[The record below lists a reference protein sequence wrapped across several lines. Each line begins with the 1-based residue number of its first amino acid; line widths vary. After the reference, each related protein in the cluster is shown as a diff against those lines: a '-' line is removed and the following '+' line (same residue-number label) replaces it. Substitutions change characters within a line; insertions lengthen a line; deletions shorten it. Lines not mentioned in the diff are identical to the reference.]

1 MDLFDVLLAVYP
13 EFGSP
18 DVPQASESAF
28 VPYLRPE
35 TRHLNLNLNRNLN
48 PKGKNMNKRVIELLR
63 RIQAAGVMG
72 QELEHDFGYR
82 HMINERQRRGKLRRN
97 FEILQSLLPPKT
109 KNDKMSVVQMAA
121 QELVGLKRRKEELQ
135 GQNEELTRL
144 MVGGN
149 GGGDQKR
156 SDTATIRV
164 KVGNAGNRSPIDSAV
179 GVAACLKSRGL
190 RVVRLKME
198 FSPPE
203 LSAVV
208 DVEAQD
214 GREAEEAISESLA
227 IGGR

>member
-1 MDLFDVLLAVYP
+1 MDLFDLVLAVNP
-13 EFGSP
+13 EFRSP
-18 DVPQASESAF
+18 NVPQASVSAF

-35 TRHLNLNLNRNLN
+35 TKHLNVNPNPNPNRNL
-48 PKGKNMNKRVIELLR
+48 KGKNMNKRVIELLR
-63 RIQAAGVMG
+63 RIQAVGVMG
-72 QELEHDFGYR
+72 QELEHDLGYR
-82 HMINERQRRGKLRRN
+82 HMINERQRRGKLRQN
-97 FEILQSLLPPKT
+97 FKILQSLLPPKT
-109 KNDKMSVVQMAA
+109 KNDKMSIVQMAA

-149 GGGDQKR
+149 NGGGVQKR

-179 GVAACLKSRGL
+179 EVAACLKNRGL

-208 DVEAQD
+208 DVEAQ
-214 GREAEEAISESLA
+214 RCQ
-227 IGGR
+227 